1 MQIKG
6 SKAIFIGGASGMCLA
21 TAERFV
27 AGGGKIAILDLE
39 SSDGAAQAERLGGSF
54 HPCNVMDYEGMET
67 VIAEAVET
75 LGGVHFCVNTAGG
88 GAAIRTLG
96 KDGTMHPLDTFQKVI
111 DLNLIASFNIN
122 RIAAMHMAKNEPNEA
137 GERGVMINTASIAA
151 FEGQIGQV
159 SYTAAKAGIA
169 GMTLTMARDLG
180 AVGVRVM
187 TIAPSL
193 FATGLTSGIPDAAAD
208 NMTKDAAFP
217 RRMGVPDEFAIMAI
231 AIFESAMMNG
241 STIRVDGGQRFAPK

>member
-6 SKAIFIGGASGMCLA
+6 SKAIMVGGASGMCLA

-27 AGGGKIAILDLE
+27 AAGGKVAILDLE
-39 SSDGAAQAERLGGSF
+39 TSDGKAVAERLGGTF
-54 HPCNVMDYEGMET
+54 HPCNVMDHEGMEK
-67 VIAEAVET
+67 VMAEAVEA
-75 LGGVHFCVNTAGG
+75 LGGLHFCVNTAGG

-96 KDGTMHPLDTFQKVI
+96 KDGSMHPLDTFQRVI
-111 DLNLIASFNIN
+111 ELNLIASFNIN
-122 RIAAMHMAKNEPNEA
+122 RIAAMHMAKNEPNES

-193 FATGLTSGIPDAAAD
+193 FQTGLTKGIPDAAAD

-231 AIFESAMMNG
+231 AIFECAMMNG
-241 STIRVDGGQRFAPK
+241 STIRVDGGQRFAPR